1 MLLAHEML
9 PLGLQWLEDQN
20 CLSIMNMDVV
30 FRDAGLDHLQFSRQ
44 MNALHPGWCDA
55 RILRR
60 HANRKHERSHMFVFL
75 YVYVCVFVFV
85 FVCVCVVFVCV
96 CLCLCFVFAFV
107 YVFMCVL
114 FVIFA

>member
-1 MLLAHEML
+1 
-9 PLGLQWLEDQN
+9 
-20 CLSIMNMDVV
+20 MNMDVV

-75 YVYVCVFVFV
+75 YVCV
-85 FVCVCVVFVCV
+85 FVCVCCVCV
-96 CLCLCFVFAFV
+96 CLFVFAFV
-107 YVFMCVL
+107 YVFTCVM